1 MRRAFNP
8 PLLSDFGAI
17 GAGRRFGGGGGFR
30 PAVARGVFGAGSGFR
45 VGWRT
50 VGEGF
55 VSVFWEFFASISGA
69 FILAGGLGTGL
80 SFYGFWT
87 LSCYFLIPS
96 LVSFGNSYIP
106 CL

>member
-1 MRRAFNP
+1 MRGAFNP
-8 PLLSDFGAI
+8 SLLSGFGAI
-17 GAGRRFGGGGGFR
+17 GAGRRFEGGGGSACGGS
-30 PAVARGVFGAGSGFR
+30 RGIWGWLWFSW
-45 VGWRT
+45 GWRT

-55 VSVFWEFFASISGA
+55 VSVFWEFFASIGGA

>member
-1 MRRAFNP
+1 MRGAFNP

-17 GAGRRFGGGGGFR
+17 GAGRRFGGGSFGLRWLEGYLGLALVFVWGG
-30 PAVARGVFGAGSGFR
+30 AQWGG
-45 VGWRT
+45 
-50 VGEGF
+50 GF
-55 VSVFWEFFASISGA
+55 VSVFWEFFASIGGA
-69 FILAGGLGTGL
+69 FILAGGLGNVL

>member
-1 MRRAFNP
+1 MRGAFNP

-17 GAGRRFGGGGGFR
+17 GAGRRFGLRWLAGYLGLALVFLWGGAQWGGG
-30 PAVARGVFGAGSGFR
+30 R
-45 VGWRT
+45 V
-50 VGEGF
+50 
-55 VSVFWEFFASISGA
+55 VSVFWEFFASSGGA
-69 FILAGGLGTGL
+69 FILAGGLDTGL

-87 LSCYFLIPS
+87 LFCYFLIAS